1 MKKFF
6 GALLVAVSI
15 SGISGVMACGGMT
28 QIDPP
33 TMRIQ
38 TGAQND
44 AGPESI
50 LNEIESVLVI
60 C

>member
-6 GALLVAVSI
+6 GALLVAVCI
-15 SGISGVMACGGMT
+15 SGVSGVMACGGMT

-33 TMRIQ
+33 TMQ
-38 TGAQND
+38 LETGPQDD
-44 AGPESI
+44 AIDSI
-50 LNEIESVLVI
+50 MDEIESVLVI